1 MLARIVSIIVVF
13 TTFVPVSLSAQSLA
27 DLARQEAERRK
38 DSAAETPRV
47 ITNKDLPGGAK
58 NTGAST
64 PASPAKPSADGSVSK
79 DAKDDGKTADAS
91 GTKGKDA
98 EPTKDQKY
106 WAGRQKDLT
115 DQLARDQIYSDALQ
129 SRINAL
135 TTDFV
140 NRDDPAQRAVIA
152 GDRQRSI
159 DEMERLKAAIA
170 ADKKAIADFQEEAR
184 RAGIPPGWL
193 R

>member
-1 MLARIVSIIVVF
+1 MLARIVSIGMLLAALA
-13 TTFVPVSLSAQSLA
+13 PAALSAQSLA

-38 DSAAETPRV
+38 ETPDTPRV

-58 NTGAST
+58 GGGAST
-64 PASPAKPSADGSVSK
+64 TAPTAKPTADGSSAK
-79 DAKDDGKTADAS
+79 DAKTDGKTADAS

-98 EPTKDQKY
+98 EPVKDQKY
-106 WAGRQKDLT
+106 WAGRQKELT
-115 DQLARDQIYSDALQ
+115 EQLGRDQIYSDALQ

-170 ADKKAIADFQEEAR
+170 ADKQAIADFQEEAR
-184 RAGIPPGWL
+184 RAGVPPGWL

>member
-1 MLARIVSIIVVF
+1 MLARIVSTIVVL
-13 TTFVPVSLSAQSLA
+13 TAFVPAAPSAQSLA

-38 DSAAETPRV
+38 ESADAPRV

-58 NTGAST
+58 SAGAST
-64 PASPAKPSADGSVSK
+64 PASTPKPAADGSASK
-79 DAKDDGKTADAS
+79 DTKDAANTAAAS
-91 GTKGKDA
+91 GTQGKDA
-98 EPTKDQKY
+98 EPTKDEKY
-106 WAGRQKDLT
+106 WAGRQKELT
-115 DQLARDQIYSDALQ
+115 DQLARDQIYADALQ

-140 NRDDPAQRAVIA
+140 NRDDPAQRTVIA

-159 DEMERLKAAIA
+159 DELERLKTAIA

-184 RAGIPPGWL
+184 RAGVPPGWL